1 MGLTN
6 YPACKSLIIRETHN
20 PEGKRLKS
28 FPRKKSDNNKQY
40 FLKILLWA
48 YLKQWVKSFAK
59 GIRQS

>member
-1 MGLTN
+1 ISQYVMGLTN

-48 YLKQWVKSFAK
+48 
-59 GIRQS
+59 